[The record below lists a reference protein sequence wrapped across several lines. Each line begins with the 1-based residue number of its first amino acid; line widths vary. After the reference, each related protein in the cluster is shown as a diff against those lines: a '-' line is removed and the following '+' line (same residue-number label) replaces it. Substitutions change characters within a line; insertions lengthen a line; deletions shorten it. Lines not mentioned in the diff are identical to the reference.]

1 MNTCNLS
8 NIDFLSM
15 PAEAGIDRRI
25 IHCHNS
31 RPMGHDVLRAVL
43 HKVHQKTVLKYA
55 TECWSCSNAASS
67 WFYRPGIF
75 DDSRCRY
82 VPNSVDPREYRFDE
96 QIRKKK
102 RLKLGIAPNEI
113 VLGNVGR
120 LHMQKNQVLLLRA
133 FRKLVD
139 MNASDVRYRVLLIG
153 NGEDRKILE
162 RTAGE
167 LGIRSSI
174 DFWEDVQTSVS
185 CTKFLIFSRC
195 LHSSKESVSHYWR
208 LSAMGFPASLL
219 TRFSDEGL
227 VNNNIEKL
235 PISPTEKIVDVP
247 EAWAIAISNLG
258 PHPRRTRSIKIVDS
272 AYDITDDV
280 PWVGV

>member
-1 MNTCNLS
+1 M
-8 NIDFLSM
+8 D
-15 PAEAGIDRRI
+15 
-25 IHCHNS
+25 
-31 RPMGHDVLRAVL
+31 HDVLRAVL
-43 HKVHQKTVLKYA
+43 HTVHQKTVLKYA

-67 WFYRPGIF
+67 WGFYRLGIF

-139 MNASDVRYRVLLIG
+139 MNVSDVRYRVLLIG

-167 LGIRSSI
+167 SGIRSSI
-174 DFWEDVQTSVS
+174 DFLGRRADVSELYQVLDIFAMPSLFEGVS
-185 CTKFLIFSRC
+185 IALLEAQSNGLPCLIADT
-195 LHSSKESVSHYWR
+195 L
-208 LSAMGFPASLL
+208 
-219 TRFSDEGL
+219 SDEGL

-258 PHPRRTRSIKIVDS
+258 PHPGRTRSIKIVGS